1 MFFERMH
8 PSWQAALP
16 QSKPILEEIET
27 RLQNRVS
34 ETGREFF
41 PASELVMRAFAQP
54 FDSVRVLIVGQDPYP
69 TRGHAIGLSFAI
81 NPDVRPLPRSLV
93 NILRELKDDLGKATP
108 AEGDLTRWAEQG
120 VLLLNRHLTTE
131 ETEPAAHADLGW
143 SKFTDLAVTA
153 LNNQRGRKLVAIL
166 WGLHAQQLRVKLP
179 DAQIIE
185 SAHPSPLSARRGFFG
200 SRPFSRAN
208 QMLELVGQPIIDW
221 SC

>member
-8 PSWQAALP
+8 PTWQAVMP
-16 QSKPILEEIET
+16 QAKPILDEIEA
-27 RLQNRVS
+27 RLNSRAF
-34 ETGREFF
+34 ETGREYF
-41 PASELVMRAFAQP
+41 PSAEFVMRAFERP

-69 TRGHAIGLSFAI
+69 TRGHAFGLSFAI

-93 NILRELKDDLGKATP
+93 NILRELKDDLGKSTL
-108 AEGDLTRWAEQG
+108 AEGDLSRWADQG

-143 SKFTDLAVTA
+143 SQFTDLAVST
-153 LNNQRGRKLVAIL
+153 LNNLRGRQLVAIL
-166 WGLHAQQLRVKLP
+166 WGLHAQQLKAKLP